1 HSQASD
7 DTMNSS
13 DSSRIM
19 GATAAIYSSY
29 LEHSRIDM
37 QAEDA
42 NVYVARALRLVI
54 QNVLAQLSATLVVTI
69 SARHLG
75 TAQWFEYMMNNLVD
89 SWRMTAVQLLRF
101 RPDSGHTSVP
111 GRKRV
116 NLLLVDSY
124 GGLLDTNIAVDNA
137 DFDDPDYYF
146 IFLQTRDP
154 LIPEELRQILDH
166 CLANFWLHCN
176 VMVQTAEVD
185 VLVYTYYPYTAGR
198 CQEAHPVL
206 VNRFDGSRWL
216 TNSSM
221 FPDKL
226 GQMHGCPLT
235 VLTWH
240 QPPFVE
246 LVLDAASGDVR
257 AAGFEIQLVR
267 HLASRLNFS
276 LELANLALLRPEA
289 YRLADGAHEGPIE
302 RVSLL
307 GLPLG
312 LHRLDISIFQL
323 LQRSANLSM
332 GYFRKTARRNQLL
345 TTPMSYYSA
354 SLVAVLQLERY
365 RLGSLTLL
373 VFPFEVSVWLLLLLA
388 LVIHLGLYLPCWRRR
403 IVAGREGEADGG
415 GLQVV
420 GLLLG
425 AALARLPRAWRH
437 RLIAAHW
444 LWASIPLRVSYQSLL
459 FHLIRLQ
466 LYNTPSFSMD
476 QLLAEGFQGI
486 CNANTRRLLLEM
498 PQLAGSPDSIQA
510 LDTPSDWIVLEA
522 LQRNTNRKIF
532 AVANQDV
539 VMSFLHSSSHPN
551 AYHVVRQPV
560 NVEYA
565 GIYMPKHS
573 YLYEKVD
580 EIVRRLDAGGFI
592 HAWRRASF
600 VAHRREVVQQTNRR
614 YINHAKLSGI
624 YMVMAAMYT
633 LAGLVF
639 VGELLFRR
647 WS

>member
-1 HSQASD
+1 
-7 DTMNSS
+7 MNTSS
-13 DSSRIM
+13 SSRIM
-19 GATAAIYSSY
+19 GATAGIYSSY
-29 LEHSRIDM
+29 VEHSRIDM

-42 NVYVARALRLVI
+42 NVYVAHALRLVI

-69 SARHLG
+69 SARHRG

-101 RPDSGHTSVP
+101 RPDMVHISVP

-124 GGLLDTNIAVDNA
+124 GGLLDTNITTDNA

-154 LIPEELRQILDH
+154 LIPKELSLILNH

-176 VMVQTAEVD
+176 VMIQTADVD
-185 VLVYTYYPYTAGR
+185 VLVYTYYPYMAGR
-198 CQEAHPVL
+198 CQEAQPVL
-206 VNRFDGSRWL
+206 VNRFDGRRWL

-226 GQMHGCPLT
+226 LQMHGCPLT

-240 QPPFVE
+240 LPPFVE
-246 LVLDAASGDVR
+246 LVLDATSEVVR

-267 HLASRLNFS
+267 HLASRMNFS

-289 YRLADGAHEGPIE
+289 YRLADGVKDGPIE
-302 RVSLL
+302 WLL
-307 GLPLG
+307 S
-312 LHRLDISIFQL
+312 R
-323 LQRSANLSM
+323 RANLSM

-365 RLGSLTLL
+365 RLGSLALL
-373 VFPFEVSVWLLLLLA
+373 VFPFEPSVWLLLLLA

-403 IVAGREGEADGG
+403 RRRINVAGGERETGGG
-415 GLQVV
+415 GLQVL

-425 AALARLPRAWRH
+425 AALAQMPRSWRQ

-444 LWASIPLRVSYQSLL
+444 LWASIPLRICYQSLL

-466 LYNTPSFSMD
+466 LYSTPSFSLD

-486 CNANTRRLLLEM
+486 CTANTRRLLLEM
-498 PQLAGSPDSIQA
+498 PQLDGNPDSIQA
-510 LDTPSDWIVLEA
+510 LDTPSDLAVLEA
-522 LQRNTNRKIF
+522 LQRNTNGKIF

-539 VMSFLHSSSHPN
+539 ALSFIHSSSHPN

-580 EIVRRLDAGGFI
+580 ETVRRLDAGGFI

-600 VAHRREVVQQTNRR
+600 VAHRREAVQQTNRR
-614 YINHAKLSGI
+614 YVNHAKLSGI
-624 YMVMAAMYT
+624 YMVMAGMYT

-639 VGELLFRR
+639 AGELLLRR
-647 WS
+647 RNWTWMWIGVA

>member
-1 HSQASD
+1 
-7 DTMNSS
+7 MNVSS
-13 DSSRIM
+13 SSSSSSRISD
-19 GATAAIYSSY
+19 IYSSY
-29 LEHSRIDM
+29 VEHSRIDM

-54 QNVLAQLSATLVVTI
+54 ENVLAQLSATLVVTI

-101 RPDSGHTSVP
+101 RPDSMHISVP

-124 GGLLDTNIAVDNA
+124 GGLLDTNITADNA

-146 IFLQTRDP
+146 IFLQTRDR
-154 LIPEELRQILDH
+154 LIPVERGLILNH
-166 CLANFWLHCN
+166 CLTNLWMHCN
-176 VMVQTAEVD
+176 IMVQTAEVD

-206 VNRFDGSRWL
+206 VNRFDGRRWL
-216 TNSSM
+216 MEESM

-226 GQMHGCPLT
+226 RQMHGCPLT

-240 QPPFVE
+240 LPPFVD
-246 LVLDAASGDVR
+246 LIVDAASAVVR
-257 AAGFEIQLVR
+257 ASGFEIQLVR
-267 HLASRLNFS
+267 HLAGRMNFS
-276 LELANLALLRPEA
+276 LELANLELLRPEA
-289 YRLADGAHEGPIE
+289 YRLADGATDGPIE
-302 RVSLL
+302 RLL
-307 GLPLG
+307 
-312 LHRLDISIFQL
+312 H
-323 LQRSANLSM
+323 RSANLSM

-354 SLVAVLQLERY
+354 NLVAVLQLERY
-365 RLGSLTLL
+365 RLGPLALL
-373 VFPFEVSVWLLLLLA
+373 VFPFELPVWLLLLLA

-403 IVAGREGEADGG
+403 RNVVNEQKEDGDGG
-415 GLQVV
+415 ELQVL

-425 AALARLPRAWRH
+425 TALARLPRSWRH

-444 LWASIPLRVSYQSLL
+444 LWASIPLRICYQSLL

-466 LYNTPSFSMD
+466 LYSNPSFSLE

-486 CNANTRRLLLEM
+486 CTANTRRLLLEM

-510 LDTPSDWIVLEA
+510 LDTPSDLAVLQA
-522 LQRNTNRKIF
+522 LERNTKRKIF

-539 VMSFLHSSSHPN
+539 ALSFLHSSSHPN

-580 EIVRRLDAGGFI
+580 ETVRRLDAGGFI
-592 HAWRRASF
+592 HAWRRAYF
-600 VAHRREVVQQTNRR
+600 VAHRQEAMQHTSRR

-624 YMVMAAMYT
+624 YIVMAAMYII
-633 LAGLVF
+633 AGVVF
-639 VGELLFRR
+639 AGELLSRR
-647 WS
+647 RH

>member
-1 HSQASD
+1 SNGV
-7 DTMNSS
+7 MNSS
-13 DSSRIM
+13 SSSRNPD
-19 GATAAIYSSY
+19 GTSALFSSY
-29 LEHSRIDM
+29 VEHSRIDM
-37 QAEDA
+37 QGEDA

-54 QNVLAQLSATLVVTI
+54 ENVLAQLSATLVVTI
-69 SARHLG
+69 STRHLG

-101 RPDSGHTSVP
+101 RPDSVHISVP

-124 GGLLDTNIAVDNA
+124 SGLQDTNITADNA

-146 IFLQTRDP
+146 IFLQTRDAF
-154 LIPEELRQILDH
+154 IPEELRLILNH

-176 VMVQTAEVD
+176 VMVQTAQVD
-185 VLVYTYYPYTAGR
+185 VLVYTYYPYTAAR

-206 VNRFDGSRWL
+206 VNRFDGRPWL

-226 GQMHGCPLT
+226 RQMHGCPLT

-240 QPPFVE
+240 LPPFVE
-246 LVLDAASGDVR
+246 LVLDAASGLVR
-257 AAGFEIQLVR
+257 AEGFEIQLMR
-267 HLASRLNFS
+267 HLARQMNFS
-276 LELANLALLRPEA
+276 IELKNLALLRPEA
-289 YRLADGAHEGPIE
+289 YRLADGANDGPIE
-302 RVSLL
+302 WLL
-307 GLPLG
+307 
-312 LHRLDISIFQL
+312 H
-323 LQRSANLSM
+323 RSANMSM

-354 SLVAVLQLERY
+354 NLVAVLQLERY
-365 RLGSLTLL
+365 RLGSLALL
-373 VFPFEVSVWLLLLLA
+373 VFPFELPVWLLLLLA
-388 LVIHLGLYLPCWRRR
+388 LVIHMGLYLPCRRR
-403 IVAGREGEADGG
+403 RRNVLGGEREVNGG
-415 GLQVV
+415 GLQIL

-444 LWASIPLRVSYQSLL
+444 LWASIPLRISYQSLL

-466 LYNTPSFSMD
+466 LYSTPSFSLD
-476 QLLAEGFQGI
+476 QLLAQGFQGI
-486 CNANTRRLLLEM
+486 CTANTRRLLLEM
-498 PQLAGSPDSIQA
+498 PQLAGSPDSIHA
-510 LDTPSDWIVLEA
+510 LDTPSDWAVLEA
-522 LQRNTNRKIF
+522 LQRNTKHKIF

-539 VMSFLHSSSHPN
+539 VLSFLHSSSHPK

-560 NVEYA
+560 NVEYI

-580 EIVRRLDAGGFI
+580 ETVRRLDAGGFI

-600 VAHRREVVQQTNRR
+600 MAHRREVLQQTNRR

-639 VGELLFRR
+639 AGELLFRR
-647 WS
+647 WN